1 MSWVHLLTAKHAIN
15 AAFCDITTFLVLKQV
30 LLLLL
35 LLKRG
40 NKLFIFLLGGNDHRA
55 VFFRDSYIFSEL
67 FLSLAHKRKIIKH
80 LVRWALL
87 GRQLTKFSLLF
98 ILFGQIKDV
107 HVLRN
112 WILFDQDALVRG
124 TFTTVNRVWRTVIVA
139 LVKWLG
145 LRTESILIIIPSHNL
160 WLGA

>member
-1 MSWVHLLTAKHAIN
+1 MSWVHLLTAKHAN
-15 AAFCDITTFLVLKQV
+15 YAPFCDITTFLVLKQV

-35 LLKRG
+35 LLMRG

-55 VFFRDSYIFSEL
+55 VFFWDNCIFSEL
-67 FLSLAHKRKIIKH
+67 FLSFAHKRKIIKH
-80 LVRWALL
+80 LVRWTLL
-87 GRQLTKFSLLF
+87 GRQLTKFSLF

-107 HVLRN
+107 NVLRN
-112 WILFDQDALVRG
+112 WILLDQDALVG
-124 TFTTVNRVWRTVIVA
+124 GSFTTVNRVGRTVIVA

-145 LRTESILIIIPSHNL
+145 LRTKSMLIIIPSHNL